1 MRSVETSQEP
11 SIPENSSRSANL
23 FRRRGKINPW
33 EIGFWVVFII
43 ILLFMAFY
51 NLEINPRPWHD
62 EGDVLTVSRT
72 LVEDG
77 KYALKLSDGY
87 ETFGV
92 IQSVGP
98 TVILPVAL
106 VFKYFGAGLL
116 QGRIVASIYLLLTIL
131 VFYLIGK
138 ELFGK
143 RAAVFSIIVLLC
155 SPGLTFLRTGRTVIG
170 YVPALGLF
178 LAGVFFWIRA
188 IKSKNLYLAAL
199 SGLFVGLGC
208 ITKSQYLVIG
218 FAAFGIITLL
228 DLIYYRLGTLK
239 INILTIIVASACVG
253 AWNVWQWLY
262 FGNTAYLEN
271 AATLK
276 LLSQVT
282 FAIRP
287 NIVVQSIRMI
297 IGSDAGH
304 YYLFWGF
311 IALFYCGFLG
321 LKKNIQG
328 LGSSFLFIF
337 NCLWL
342 GFFILLSLP
351 WLSYAFAAIAFSA
364 FFVGKLFD
372 DLLTAF
378 LHSSKNLPQEVRQA
392 IKTKTEMPLK
402 TGVVLGSLLALV
414 TYALWVGFNFENV
427 IELDVLD
434 RTGEHDSQW
443 PKSFALPNLTKDYLN
458 QTVDKQTIIETAE
471 RELAI
476 LTDHKYHSP
485 EESIILGI
493 ISYYY
498 NGSTT
503 RDYQLGLEYF
513 QKTRPEYLVSG
524 YYARAYEVYD
534 MDFVS
539 KYYEL
544 ENVIGSGIYLYDI
557 YHLKEPLP

>member
-11 SIPENSSRSANL
+11 SGLEKNSRFANL

-33 EIGFWVVFII
+33 EIGFWVIFII
-43 ILLFMAFY
+43 VLLFMAFY
-51 NLEINPRPWHD
+51 NLEINPRPWPD
-62 EGDVLTVSRT
+62 EGDVLSVSRT
-72 LVEDG
+72 IVEDG

-98 TVILPVAL
+98 TVILPAAL
-106 VFKYFGAGLL
+106 VFKYFGVGFL
-116 QGRIVASIYLLLTIL
+116 QGRVVAAIYLLFTIL
-131 VFYLIGK
+131 VFYLVGK
-138 ELFGK
+138 EVFGK
-143 RAAVFSIIVLLC
+143 RAAVFSIFALMC
-155 SPGLTFLRTGRTVIG
+155 SPGLMFLRTGRTMIG

-178 LAGVFFWIRA
+178 LAGVFFWLRA
-188 IKSKNLYLAAL
+188 VKTKNFYLAAL
-199 SGLFVGLGC
+199 SGLFIGLGC
-208 ITKSQYLVIG
+208 ITKSQFLVIG
-218 FAAFGIITLL
+218 IAAFALITLL
-228 DLIYYRLGTLK
+228 DLFYYRLGTLK
-239 INILTIIVASACVG
+239 ITILTGIVAVACVG
-253 AWNVWQWLY
+253 AWNAWQWLY
-262 FGNTAYLEN
+262 FGNTAFMEN

-282 FAIRP
+282 FAFRP
-287 NIVVQSIRMI
+287 NIVVQSIRML
-297 IGSDAGH
+297 IGSDAGY

-311 IALFYCGFLG
+311 IGLFYGGLLG
-321 LKKNIQG
+321 LKKDIWG
-328 LGSSFLFIF
+328 FGSAFLFLF

-351 WLSYAFAAIAFSA
+351 WLSYAFAAMAFSA

-372 DLLTAF
+372 DLVTAF

-414 TYALWVGFNFENV
+414 TYALWVGFNFQNV
-427 IELDVLD
+427 IEIDVLD
-434 RTGEHDSQW
+434 RIGEYDSQW
-443 PKSFALPNLTKDYLN
+443 PKSFALPNLTADYLN
-458 QTVDKQTIIETAE
+458 QNADKQTIIETTE

-493 ISYYY
+493 IAFYY
-498 NGSTT
+498 NGSTS

-513 QKTRPEYLVSG
+513 QKFRPEYLVSG